1 MSDIY
6 SDEEFTE
13 ESSIDS
19 INDETKYTP
28 TEYFNESENLILKSI
43 LGDSRYDNFSV
54 TKNSKLIKLDTV
66 ESTNDNNEY
75 SNSSNNVHISIYIS
89 TIELDKDRNEVI
101 NPLIYVDSVTK
112 KDFFNDI
119 NIVLSR
125 VTATS
130 SMDSNKKIKLYYGSP
145 INGQLI
151 EKILDNFYNHKEYDR
166 FEKFISNK
174 IKTLQSITSKIN
186 LAYLEIFYYT
196 ILLIRNK
203 INLKNESTESNIFKY
218 EDTFGIYNRYQRFDK
233 SDIDYIELNEKLNST
248 KSETKVV
255 KSKIENIPKNLLY
268 SRKQIVDILVNQIK
282 QVNENKEYKHFIN
295 DIKDT
300 DNLEFEMNIIT
311 TKDITIKLLLSIDSD
326 LHPFYPPKLKIIS
339 PSVKLNLAATIS
351 NLDILKIDNWNPTIN
366 FELLIKNLASN
377 LDNIEEYISNDIK
390 NIEKLIMEFSLLI
403 GEKVESLKFNFDYKK
418 YKVSDNTDDNKYWK
432 SGVGYGYSGRSNWD
446 IKEYIKESENK
457 QSVIAY
463 KLQLILDDIKNYE
476 NEYLNNLFGKED
488 LIIIKYLRTSILDT
502 TLLEINKSV
511 DIYSVIIK
519 IIPKIFNIFDEN
531 TDWKLDICEG
541 VKSIRDDI
549 SIILETIEDEK
560 KLNLYVSFI
569 SLYDIIKEEHDKLLF
584 QKLAKKEESHT
595 SSLFRT
601 ISPKKSI
608 SQSELKSE
616 YSSMVSANQK
626 EIFMDFKFDKSH
638 RFYDDLNSNLSNKTI
653 LRITSELSSLKKN
666 LPNNWDTSVVLK
678 TSQKNLNLITFV
690 ISGPEGTPYH
700 NGIFEFHGLFPTD
713 YPNKEPKILLDTT
726 GNGSVRFNPNLY
738 NCGKVCLSL
747 LGTWNGSGAEKWNPS
762 TSTLLQVIVSI
773 QSLILVTHPYF
784 NEPGWERQMHS
795 MEGKKKSQEYSD
807 NIRLQTL
814 KWAIIDKIKN
824 PPKGF
829 ENFTKE
835 HFRLKKKE
843 ILDIVK
849 SWLEET
855 KYTDEMKKLRKEL
868 IELLSESDDNIL
880 SSEKSDSEFNL
891 DNKLVPLKN
900 SKYDSKLSLTD
911 SNNSDSIEVVSVELE
926 TDSLIL
932 PISNDKTIITDSI
945 DYDPSK
951 YSQSIKCPP
960 PPKPISQSTFFT
972 PTTPPYSPPTYQ
984 EDGTQ
989 TGLLYSPISTEQND
1003 NTFITDLGYHP
1014 LLSPKEYT
1022 SPIEKVDVS
1031 VFHEDDELKEDE
1043 ELKSSS
1049 ESNKSLDV

>member
-19 INDETKYTP
+19 LNDEIKYTP
-28 TEYFNESENLILKSI
+28 TEYFNESENIVLKSI
-43 LGDSRYDNFSV
+43 IGDCRYDNFNI
-54 TKNSKLIKLDTV
+54 TKNSKLIKLDTI
-66 ESTNDNNEY
+66 ESTNDKLDY
-75 SNSSNNVHISIYIS
+75 MNSSNNVQISIYIS
-89 TIELDKDRNEVI
+89 TIELIKERSEVI
-101 NPLIYVDSVTK
+101 NPLIFVDSITK
-112 KDFFNDI
+112 KDYFNDI
-119 NIVLSR
+119 NIILSKI
-125 VTATS
+125 TATS
-130 SMDSNKKIKLYYGSP
+130 STDSNKKIKLYYGSP
-145 INGQLI
+145 MSGQLI
-151 EKILDNFYNHKEYDR
+151 EKILDNSCGRCQYER
-166 FEKFISNK
+166 FEKFISDK
-174 IKTLQSITSKIN
+174 IKKDESLTSKIN
-186 LAYLEIFYYT
+186 LAYLEIFYYV
-196 ILLIRNK
+196 IILIRNK
-203 INLKNESTESNIFKY
+203 IKNKKISIEDEEFKY
-218 EDTFGIYNRYQRFDK
+218 DDMFGIYNRYQKFDK

-248 KSETKVV
+248 KTETKII
-255 KSKIENIPKNLLY
+255 KNKIDNIPKNLLY
-268 SRKQIVDILVNQIK
+268 TRKQIVDILINQIK

-295 DIKDT
+295 NIKDSN
-300 DNLEFEMNIIT
+300 NLEFEMNIIT
-311 TKDITIKLLLSIDSD
+311 SKNITIKLLLTIDSD

-339 PSVKLNLAATIS
+339 PNVKLNLAATIS

-366 FELLIKNLASN
+366 FELLIKNLANN
-377 LDNIEEYISNDIK
+377 LDNIDEFISNDNK

-418 YKVSDNTDDNKYWK
+418 YKVNDNSDDNKYWK
-432 SGVGYGYSGRSNWD
+432 SGVGYGYSGRNNWD

-457 QSVIAY
+457 QAVISY
-463 KLQLILDDIKNYE
+463 KLQLILDDFKNYE
-476 NEYLNNLFGKED
+476 NKYLSDLFGKKD
-488 LIIIKYLRTSILDT
+488 LAIIKYLKTSILDT
-502 TLLEINKSV
+502 TLLEINKNV

-519 IIPKIFNIFDEN
+519 ILPKIFTILEGNE
-531 TDWKLDICEG
+531 DWKLNICEG
-541 VKSIRDDI
+541 IKSIRDDI

-569 SLYDIIKEEHDKLLF
+569 SLYDTIKEEHDRLIFKIIV
-584 QKLAKKEESHT
+584 KKEET
-595 SSLFRT
+595 DTSLFKT
-601 ISPKKSI
+601 ISTKKSK
-608 SQSELKSE
+608 SQSEIISE
-616 YSSMVSANQK
+616 YSNMVSTNQK
-626 EIFMDFKFDKSH
+626 DIFTDLKFDKTH
-638 RFYDDLNSNLSNKTI
+638 RFYDDLNSKLSNKTI

-700 NGIFEFHGLFPTD
+700 NGIFEFHGLFPAD

-807 NIRLQTL
+807 NIRIQTL
-814 KWAIIDKIKN
+814 KWGIIDKIKN

-829 ENFTKE
+829 EDFTKE

-843 ILDIVK
+843 ILNVVK
-849 SWLEET
+849 TWLEES
-855 KYTDEMKKLRKEL
+855 KYTEEMTKLRREL
-868 IELLSESDDNIL
+868 IELLRECDDNIQS

-891 DNKLVPLKN
+891 DSKLVPLKN

-911 SNNSDSIEVVSVELE
+911 SNNSDSIEVVSVDLE

-932 PISNDKTIITDSI
+932 PINNTNTIITDSI

-951 YSQSIKCPP
+951 YSQCIKCPP
-960 PPKPISQSTFFT
+960 PPKPMNQTIFFT
-972 PTTPPYSPPTYQ
+972 PTTPPDSPPTYQ
-984 EDGTQ
+984 EDETQ
-989 TGLLYSPISTEQND
+989 TELSHSPISPGQIN
-1003 NTFITDLGYHP
+1003 NTFMTDLGYHP
-1014 LLSPKEYT
+1014 FLYHKEYI

-1031 VFHEDDELKEDE
+1031 VFHEDDELK
-1043 ELKSSS
+1043 SSS
-1049 ESNKSLDV
+1049 ESNKSLDI